1 MNRDSW
7 DIRFNQY
14 LAHMRF
20 SKLEKLPDCPDWFEE
35 RQFNTWQEEGLI
47 VWNNID
53 KKIEALNGSYILR
66 LLNQLESRDNWKT
79 EGISVTK
86 LVSEISLE
94 IPPRGRRK
102 KTEQKLSTE
111 SKNSKTYYKEMVHLP
126 PEAGPELIEL
136 INKNKAVITNMAERE
151 KKQFNDAMHQLIEWA
166 MEFSRKEEV
175 EKFDFNS
182 RQFQWLSNTPNRW
195 ICQHLKTEGHVCV
208 DGTKQFWCAC
218 TKRQRKM
225 EKSEYFQEFSSA
237 IEWAEAELIKLAD
250 EPEQPES
257 SFPHDEES
265 RKAILA
271 LLKHKLRESQFW
283 IDPSVVE
290 PSRISYKIFIE
301 IEAAPT
307 SFETITTRCGD
318 TIRVKE
324 RFPGQ
329 SKLAMII
336 NLDRDQF
343 DFEQPLG
350 DNSDWHLITSLTT
363 FYQENAVADQSQ
375 KIWNQSKITQQF
387 KEKNI
392 RRARY
397 GYQEVET
404 GYKTYLGVCDNQDNP
419 WRIPGTRDEHMERL
433 ALQQSRCY
441 SLDVHDFRDFL
452 GFSLEDSTDEH
463 LLETMHETR
472 ARSKYIPEGAKIKR
486 RIWLSQHESDWNQ
499 DSFSCNNP
507 YSSDSPRF

>member
-1 MNRDSW
+1 MNEDAW
-7 DIRFNQY
+7 GIRFNQFP
-14 LAHMRF
+14 ARNRF
-20 SKLEKLPDCPDWFEE
+20 SKLEKLPDCPAWFEE
-35 RQFNTWQEEGLI
+35 RQFNIWQEEGLI

-53 KKIEALNGSYILR
+53 KKIESLNGSYALR
-66 LLNQLESRDNWKT
+66 LLNQLESQDNWKT

-86 LVSEISLE
+86 QVTEISYE
-94 IPPRGRRK
+94 IPPRGRHK
-102 KTEQKLSTE
+102 KNDQKPPTELN
-111 SKNSKTYYKEMVHLP
+111 NSKTYYKEMVHLP
-126 PEAGPELIEL
+126 SEAGPELIEL
-136 INKNKAVITNMAERE
+136 INQNKVIITNMAERE
-151 KKQFNDAMHQLIEWA
+151 KKQFNDAINHLIA
-166 MEFSRKEEV
+166 SALEFSCKEEV
-175 EKFDFNS
+175 AKIDFSN

-195 ICQHLKTEGHVCV
+195 ICHDSKADGHVCV
-208 DGTKQFWCAC
+208 GETKLFWCAC
-218 TKRQRKM
+218 VKRQWKT
-225 EKSEYFQEFSSA
+225 EKSEYFEQFSSA
-237 IEWAEAELIKLAD
+237 IEWVEAGLVELAD
-250 EPEQPES
+250 EPELPDS
-257 SFPHDEES
+257 SFLSDEEG
-265 RKAILA
+265 RKATSVQ
-271 LLKHKLRESQFW
+271 LKNKLRASQFW
-283 IDPSVVE
+283 IDPSVME
-290 PSRISYKIFIE
+290 PSKISYKIFIE

-350 DNSDWHLITSLTT
+350 DNSDWHLITSLTS
-363 FYQENAVADQSQ
+363 FYQENVVANQSQ
-375 KIWNQSKITQQF
+375 QIWNQSKITQQF

-404 GYKTYLGVCDNQDNP
+404 GYKTYLGACDNQDNP

-433 ALQQSRCY
+433 ALRQSICY

-472 ARSKYIPEGAKIKR
+472 VRSQYIPEAIR
-486 RIWLSQHESDWNQ
+486 VESRIWLAQN
-499 DSFSCNNP
+499 
-507 YSSDSPRF
+507 SSNK